1 MRRIWRAVLA
11 LLLVV
16 GPALWM
22 PALGEAATD
31 IALSE
36 TTVQGPAAGI
46 NNNDPDELCRSG
58 NPRKQKKCKY
68 NGWDNDNRASG
79 NDSRIL
85 ATSPDGLVVELW
97 RSNEWPERNKPL
109 TLAVK
114 GDASPIAQVAWR
126 ATGPTS
132 DDPDGG
138 DMAHLGEQTYDC
150 SGAVPCAY
158 AWTVTPRYDGHYT
171 VYARVRDTFGGEAE
185 LTWTFTS
192 D

>member
-1 MRRIWRAVLA
+1 MRGIWRAVLA

-22 PALGEAATD
+22 PTTGVAAGSFGLGEAA
-31 IALSE
+31 
-36 TTVQGPAAGI
+36 VHGPASAI
-46 NNNDPDELCRSG
+46 NNDDPDELCRSG

-79 NDSRIL
+79 NDFRTLGSS
-85 ATSPDGLVVELW
+85 ASGLIVELW
-97 RSNEWPERNKPL
+97 RSNDWPETNKPL

-114 GDASPIAQVAWR
+114 GDAAPIAQVSWR

-132 DDPDGG
+132 DDPAGG
-138 DMAHLGEQTYDC
+138 DMAHVGELAYDC
-150 SGAVPCAY
+150 AGAVPCAY
-158 AWTVTPRYDGHYT
+158 SWTVTPRYDGYYA
-171 VYARVRDTFGGEAE
+171 VYARVRDTAGNEAE
-185 LTWTFTS
+185 IVWKFTS